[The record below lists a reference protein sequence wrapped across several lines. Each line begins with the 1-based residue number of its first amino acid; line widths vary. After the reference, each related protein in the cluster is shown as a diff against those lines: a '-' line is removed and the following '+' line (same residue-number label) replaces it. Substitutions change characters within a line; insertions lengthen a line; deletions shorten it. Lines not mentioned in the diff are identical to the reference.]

1 MTIKKMIKKIKKKI
15 ENLRLNNIKKIIMMN
30 KKIIMMNKIIIMMNK
45 IIIKRNKKIMINNP
59 IRKIIIKDTEKNK
72 IFLLIII
79 IQIKLN
85 KDYKIKHYLKVKY

>member
-15 ENLRLNNIKKIIMMN
+15 ENLRLNNIKKI
-30 KKIIMMNKIIIMMNK
+30 KMMNKIIIMMNK

-79 IQIKLN
+79 I
-85 KDYKIKHYLKVKY
+85 

>member
-15 ENLRLNNIKKIIMMN
+15 ENLRLNNI

>member
-15 ENLRLNNIKKIIMMN
+15 ENLRIINIKKI
-30 KKIIMMNKIIIMMNK
+30 KMMNKIIIMMNK

-59 IRKIIIKDTEKNK
+59 IREIIIKDTEKNK